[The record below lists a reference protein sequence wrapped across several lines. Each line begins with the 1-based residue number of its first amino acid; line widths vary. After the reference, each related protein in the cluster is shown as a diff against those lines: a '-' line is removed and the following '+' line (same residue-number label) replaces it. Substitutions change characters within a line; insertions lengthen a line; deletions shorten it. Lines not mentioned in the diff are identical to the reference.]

1 MESKEKYTVSKI
13 SRLCKVNRNM
23 VYRILEKKYGRKV
36 TMDDHLTEEDYLF
49 VKNHYEE
56 KEKAFED
63 VKKASSKASTKS
75 TIKNVEKLGENSTLK
90 KRLQDAKDKYYWN
103 ECLIADLQEELAN
116 LKKEQGNYIHITST
130 GSMAKP
136 PQLEMI
142 EKYQKLQSLLNK
154 DINALEEKLHL
165 YTDDEDSQ
173 ANPFDI

>member
-1 MESKEKYTVSKI
+1 
-13 SRLCKVNRNM
+13 M

-56 KEKAFED
+56 KEKAFEEIKESTK
-63 VKKASSKASTKS
+63 VKASD
-75 TIKNVEKLGENSTLK
+75 NVEQLGESSTLK

-116 LKKEQGNYIHITST
+116 LKETQGNYIRVTST

-136 PQLEMI
+136 PQMEMI
-142 EKYQKLQSLLNK
+142 EKYQKLQSLISR
-154 DINALEEKLHL
+154 DISTLEKELHL
-165 YTDDEDSQ
+165 IADESSSEEDPL
-173 ANPFDI
+173 NFK